1 MPTFDELVDPEL
13 LAGYTPEMGD
23 LWRAVGPDMAEVR
36 AKRTAQL
43 AEAMKNLPQF
53 SGTIEEKAIPGLNGA
68 PDVPVRVYQ
77 QDDVLFPDAVMV
89 WLHGGG
95 YVLGSSD
102 DPPVFRFTHLCQ
114 AVSVEYRMAPEHRC
128 PAGVE
133 DACAAIEWVAANAA
147 ELGIDPKKIIIGG
160 PSGGGG
166 LAAGAAL
173 LNRDRGG
180 PELLY
185 QFLIYPMIDDTHN
198 TPSGHMDL
206 PPYVWTREVSLRA
219 WSMYVEEEGPS
230 YYAAAARVPDVTGLP
245 PTYIMTGELDL
256 FRDECLNYARR
267 LIEAAIPIDLAVFP
281 GAPHGFELLAPHAG
295 VSKRANTHMVEAL
308 KAVLGR

>member
-1 MPTFDELVDPEL
+1 MPTFDELVDPEA

-23 LWRAVGPDMAEVR
+23 FLGAIGADMVELRAMR
-36 AKRTAQL
+36 AAQL
-43 AEAMKNLPQF
+43 AEAMKDLPQF

-68 PDVPVRVYQ
+68 PDVPVRIYR
-77 QDDVLFPDAVMV
+77 QDEMLFPDAVMV

-102 DPPVFRFTHLCQ
+102 DPPVYRFTPLCP

-133 DACAAIEWVAANAA
+133 DACAAIEWVAANAG
-147 ELGIDPKKIIIGG
+147 ELGIDPKKIILGG

-185 QFLIYPMIDDTHN
+185 QFLIYPMIDDTHD

-219 WSMYVEEEGPS
+219 WSMYVEEDGPS

-245 PTYIMTGELDL
+245 PTYIMTGALDL
-256 FRDECLNYARR
+256 FRDECLIYARR
-267 LIEAAIPIDLAVFP
+267 LMEAGIPVDLAVFP
-281 GAPHGFELLAPHAG
+281 GAPHGFELLAPNAG
-295 VSKRANTHMVEAL
+295 VSQRANAHMIEAL
-308 KAVLGR
+308 KAVLAR